1 MQIAIVDNYDSFT
14 YNLVQYLSELG
25 ARVEVERNDAITATA
40 LLDSEPQGVVIS
52 PGPGEPVNAG
62 ISVEVVG
69 LCAERGLPLLGV
81 CLGPQSIGAAFGG
94 RITRARSIMHG
105 KVSAIEHD
113 GQGLFQ
119 GLASPLTATRYHSL
133 VVEASSCPESLE
145 ITARSVDGEI
155 KALRPRS
162 LPIEGVQFHPESIAT
177 PHGKALLQNFL
188 TRCEE
193 EGAG

>member
-1 MQIAIVDNYDSFT
+1 MHIAIVDNYDSFT

-25 ARVEVERNDAITATA
+25 ARVEVERNDAIAATA
-40 LLDSEPQGVVIS
+40 LLDSKPDGVVIS

-81 CLGPQSIGAAFGG
+81 CLGHQSIGAAFGG

-105 KVSAIEHD
+105 KVSQIEHD
-113 GQGLFQ
+113 GQGLFR
-119 GLASPLTATRYHSL
+119 GLASPLEATRYHSL

-145 ITARSVDGEI
+145 VVARTADGEVM
-155 KALRPRS
+155 ALRHRS

-177 PHGKALLQNFL
+177 PQGKALLQNFL

-193 EGAG
+193 GRAG

>member
-1 MQIAIVDNYDSFT
+1 MRIAIVDNYDSFT

-25 ARVEVERNDAITATA
+25 AHVEVERNDAIAATA
-40 LLDSEPQGVVIS
+40 LLDSKPQGVVIS

-62 ISVEVVG
+62 ISIEVVG
-69 LCAERGLPLLGV
+69 LCAERRLPLLGV
-81 CLGPQSIGAAFGG
+81 CLGHQSIGAAFGG

-105 KVSAIEHD
+105 KVSQIEHD

-119 GLASPLTATRYHSL
+119 GLASPLEATRYHSL
-133 VVEASSCPESLE
+133 VVEASSCPEILE
-145 ITARSVDGEI
+145 VAARTADGEI
-155 KALRPRS
+155 MALRHCS

-177 PHGKALLQNFL
+177 PQGKALLKNFL

-193 EGAG
+193 GRGA

>member
-81 CLGPQSIGAAFGG
+81 CLGHQSIGAAFGG

-145 ITARSVDGEI
+145 ITARSADGEI
-155 KALRPRS
+155 MALRHRS

-193 EGAG
+193 ERAG

>member
-1 MQIAIVDNYDSFT
+1 MHIAIVDNYDSFT

-25 ARVEVERNDAITATA
+25 ARVEVERNDAIAAGA
-40 LLDSEPQGVVIS
+40 LLDTKPQGVVIS

-62 ISVEVVG
+62 ISGEVVG

-81 CLGPQSIGAAFGG
+81 CLGHQSIGAAFGG

-105 KVSAIEHD
+105 KVSAIAHD

-145 ITARSVDGEI
+145 LTARRADGESM
-155 KALRPRS
+155 ALRHRS

-193 EGAG
+193 ERAG